1 MTHHAHVPR
10 PRLGVFL
17 DLASIDRGDL
27 DLTRLTAACATWEL
41 HAATSPGQVLER
53 IAAAEV
59 AVVNKVVLD
68 AEALRAAPHLRLVCV
83 AATGT
88 NNVDLAAAA
97 RLGIAVRNVTGYAT
111 PSVVQHCLARI
122 LSHFTRLPEYRASVA
137 AGDWSRSAHFC
148 LLDHPIDEIAG
159 KTLGIVGFGELG
171 QAVAR
176 AAQCLGMEVLVAART
191 GGDERPGR
199 VPLADLLGRVDVLS
213 LHCPLTPETRGLI
226 GVAELRR
233 MRPDALLIN
242 TARGGIVDE
251 PALAQALRQG
261 WIGAAALDVLSAEP
275 PPPDHPLLAADI
287 PGLSLTP
294 HVAWASRGARQRLLD
309 GVARNIAMQNPA
321 FAHEKQPIQ
330 PTDAVQKSFKPHGLV
345 RQ

>member
-1 MTHHAHVPR
+1 MPSSGNRPRR

-27 DLTRLTAACATWEL
+27 NLSRLMDACDTWEL
-41 HAATSPGQVLER
+41 HPATTPLQVGER
-53 IAAAEV
+53 IAQAE
-59 AVVNKVVLD
+59 AVVANKAVLG
-68 AEALRAAPHLRLVCV
+68 EASLRTAPRLRLICV

-88 NNVDLAAAA
+88 NNVDLEAAA

-122 LSHFTRLPEYRASVA
+122 LSHFARLPDYRASVA
-137 AGDWSRSAHFC
+137 AGDWSRSKHFC
-148 LLDHPIDEIAG
+148 LLDHPIEEIPG

-176 AAQCLGMEVLVAART
+176 AAQCLGMEVLVAARP
-191 GGDERPGR
+191 GGDKRPDR
-199 VPLADLLGRVDVLS
+199 IPLSELLPRADVLS

-226 GVAELRR
+226 GASELKR
-233 MRPDALLIN
+233 MKPDALLIN

-251 PALAQALRQG
+251 PALADALRQG
-261 WIGAAALDVLSAEP
+261 WIGAAALDELSVEP
-275 PPPDHPLLAADI
+275 PPPDHPLLASDI

-294 HVAWASRGARQRLLD
+294 HVAWASRSARQRLLD
-309 GVARNIAMQNPA
+309 GVAANIEAGIGPV
-321 FAHEKQPIQ
+321 P
-330 PTDAVQKSFKPHGLV
+330 S
-345 RQ
+345 